1 MSSASNGGP
10 KAAVPKPVDILP
22 PSITN
27 YGAPSAEVLPKPD
40 GNEKPAAEA
49 KAPQASPPEKEATA
63 VATSAAPAPVMPPT
77 TPPAPMTPP
86 PSTASVTPPSTPPA
100 PPNTPPKPPP
110 DPFADLSKLTL
121 SQDFAAA
128 IGVKKIITTVPVR
141 KPNRFEFVRVHP
153 DDEFTLMTGALC
165 FKEDREDIYLV
176 DRGLWMELGPEVR
189 PIALYTTINR
199 QNVVSVWP
207 VKLPGPDGRH
217 DTWNASALQAVAH
230 AKTSWVRVAA
240 NMSLGG
246 YDVVAAGAEL
256 SDPQWPDL
264 SFTEILRIAFRDRF
278 IDDPDHVV
286 LKKLRGEL

>member
-1 MSSASNGGP
+1 MSSASNGGQ
-10 KAAVPKPVDILP
+10 KAAAPKPTDILP

-27 YGAPSAEVLPKPD
+27 YGAPSTEVLPKPD
-40 GNEKPAAEA
+40 ANEKSTAEVN
-49 KAPQASPPEKEATA
+49 APQVSPPEDKEATE
-63 VATSAAPAPVMPPT
+63 VATSTAPAPV
-77 TPPAPMTPP
+77 TPP
-86 PSTASVTPPSTPPA
+86 PNTVSVTVSSTPPA
-100 PPNTPPKPPP
+100 PPNTPSKPPL

-153 DDEFTLMTGALC
+153 DDAYTLITGALC
-165 FKEDREDIYLV
+165 FKEDREEIYLV
-176 DRGLWMELGPEVR
+176 DRAFWMDLGPEVR
-189 PIALYTTINR
+189 PIALYTTVNR
-199 QNVVSVWP
+199 QNVPSLWP

-246 YDVVAAGAEL
+246 YDVVAATAEL